1 MGLLQGHLM
10 LKGCLMKMND
20 LKFLLIFG
28 TTLVASAPSGSFGP
42 PPSGWTSSMMRS
54 GPSGDSLGPPPSG
67 SMMRSGPS
75 GDSFGPPPSGSMMRS
90 GPSGDSFGPPP
101 SGWTSSMMR

>member
-1 MGLLQGHLM
+1 MQ
-10 LKGCLMKMND
+10 KGCLMKMNS

-42 PPSGWTSSMMRS
+42 PPSGWTS
-54 GPSGDSLGPPPSG
+54 

-101 SGWTSSMMR
+101 SGWTSSMM